1 MAMKGQGVAD
11 VNPGHTDLLMLLE
24 AGAAVEEFEGAA
36 REAVAKG
43 KGFAYAVG
51 TVKRRR
57 IEAAQTASQV
67 LQGPMPRASP
77 NRKDRQLATAALMTG
92 AAIAPKQAATEYVD
106 VIETPR
112 IAS

>member
-11 VNPGHTDLLMLLE
+11 VNPGHTDLLMLIE